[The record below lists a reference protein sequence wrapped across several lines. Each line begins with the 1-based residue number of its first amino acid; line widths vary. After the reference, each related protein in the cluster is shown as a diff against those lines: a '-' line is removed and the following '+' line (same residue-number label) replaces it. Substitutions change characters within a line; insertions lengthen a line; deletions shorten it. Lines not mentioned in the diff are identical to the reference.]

1 MKLKL
6 LTAVAATVALS
17 AFTIVST
24 SEKDLVGSWKI
35 DDANVSKVVK
45 AVIDKA
51 VEANPAVEDQINAQ
65 KEMIVGI
72 VKGVR
77 LNIKADHTYETIS
90 TQGNK
95 AGKWTLSADGKA
107 IDFTKEDGSVR
118 KDVVLESSATRLKVI
133 NGDMKDTVLYV
144 HP

>member
-1 MKLKL
+1 MKLKV
-6 LTAVAATVALS
+6 LTAVAATVLLS
-17 AFTIVST
+17 AFTIAT

-35 DDANVSKVVK
+35 DDANVNKVVK
-45 AVIDKA
+45 AVIAKA
-51 VEANPAVEDQINAQ
+51 VEANPAIEDQINEQ
-65 KEMIVGI
+65 KEMIAGV

-77 LNIKADHTYETIS
+77 LNIKADHTYEAVS
-90 TQGNK
+90 QQGTK
-95 AGKWTLSADGKA
+95 AGKWALSADGKN

-118 KDVVLESSATRLKVI
+118 KDAVLESSPTRLKVI

>member
-51 VEANPAVEDQINAQ
+51 VESQP
-65 KEMIVGI
+65 
-72 VKGVR
+72 R
-77 LNIKADHTYETIS
+77 
-90 TQGNK
+90 
-95 AGKWTLSADGKA
+95 
-107 IDFTKEDGSVR
+107 R
-118 KDVVLESSATRLKVI
+118 
-133 NGDMKDTVLYV
+133 
-144 HP
+144 